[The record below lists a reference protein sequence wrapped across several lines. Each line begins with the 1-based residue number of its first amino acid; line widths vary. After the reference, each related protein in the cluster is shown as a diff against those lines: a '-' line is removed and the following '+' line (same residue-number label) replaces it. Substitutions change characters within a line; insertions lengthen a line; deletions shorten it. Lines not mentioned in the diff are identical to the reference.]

1 MLGMSERS
9 KDILVAP
16 VEPLFWT
23 FFYGSYINLN
33 VLREVNYVPETWE
46 VARLAGFDIRI
57 QPRANLVRSDE
68 HSVYGILATGT
79 HAELGRLYAHAK
91 DVLGETYL
99 PEAILAE
106 TRDGKYKP
114 AMCYVC
120 PAMDPRPATNDYID
134 RIVVPAREY
143 DFPLWY
149 IRRLETFRP

>member
-1 MLGMSERS
+1 MPGMIEGHEDMSGA
-9 KDILVAP
+9 LA
-16 VEPLFWT
+16 EPRVWT

-33 VLREVNYVPETWE
+33 VLHEVNYVPEKWE
-46 VARLAGFDIRI
+46 VARLTGFDIRI
-57 QPRANLVRSDE
+57 QPRANLVRSDQ

-79 HAELGRLYAHAK
+79 HAELSRLYAHAK

-99 PEAILAE
+99 PVAVLAE

-120 PAMDPRPATNDYID
+120 PAMNPRAATNDYID

-143 DFPLWY
+143 GFPLWY
-149 IRRLETFRP
+149 IQRLETFRP